1 MKRLLFI
8 EDFNLVT
15 KGDNNYYSEF
25 EDEFFNEII
34 PNKRYKDT
42 KFSVAKATWY
52 IRSPWV
58 VFYQYDENNI
68 IELCSFS
75 TKTQCIKFLEEYD
88 ISKIPNIAKEYI
100 EYVNK
105 AKYLN
110 KLLNYDK

>member
-1 MKRLLFI
+1 MKRWLFI
-8 EDFNLVT
+8 EYFNLVT

-75 TKTQCIKFLEEYD
+75 TKTQCIKFLEEYNL
-88 ISKIPNIAKEYI
+88 SKIPNIAREYI

-110 KLLNYDK
+110 KLLNYDE

>member
-1 MKRLLFI
+1 MKRWLFI
-8 EDFNLVT
+8 EYFNLVT

-42 KFSVAKATWY
+42 KCSVAKATWY

-68 IELCSFS
+68 IELCSYR

-88 ISKIPNIAKEYI
+88 LSKIPNIAREYI

-110 KLLNYDK
+110 KLLNYDE